1 MATPKKD
8 PLADLK
14 KRTRV
19 KHPEQERRQDFQER
33 KRKGQAV
40 SKAKKKV

>member
-14 KRTRV
+14 KKTRV
-19 KHPEQERRQDFQER
+19 KHPEQARIQDLQER
-33 KRKGQAV
+33 KRKGLAL